1 MFFPILIDM
10 LLSFIFGFR
19 SIKKQVNILLSHNIF
34 FICFSKC
41 VLLVGCF
48 IEFSRTILPQPI
60 GVNSPQ
66 NVRDITR

>member
-1 MFFPILIDM
+1 MFFPILINM
-10 LLSFIFGFR
+10 LLCFIFGFR
-19 SIKKQVNILLSHNIF
+19 TIKKQVNILLSHNIF

-41 VLLVGCF
+41 VLFVSSF

-60 GVNSPQ
+60 RVNRPQ